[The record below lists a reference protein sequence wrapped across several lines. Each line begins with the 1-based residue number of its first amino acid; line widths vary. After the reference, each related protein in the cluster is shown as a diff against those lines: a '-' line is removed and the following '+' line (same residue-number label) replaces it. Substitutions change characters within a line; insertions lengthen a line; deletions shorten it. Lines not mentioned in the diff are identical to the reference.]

1 MKEAIK
7 FIVGGGEVKRYHT
20 MFTIQQETVGHHS
33 HGVACLVLLLNPEAR
48 RELIIAAL
56 YHDLA
61 EQHTGDIPSP
71 AKREYGIGDQVAEL
85 EMRLINAAGL
95 TWPDLYESEER
106 ILKLADLA
114 HGALSCAREMSLGNQ
129 RMEAVFNRFLGYAK
143 SMKLEGREKA
153 LFSAI
158 KEISRGRE

>member
-1 MKEAIK
+1 MKDAIG
-7 FIVGGGEVKRYHT
+7 FIVGGGEVRRYHT

-33 HGVACLVLLLNPEAR
+33 HAVACLVLLLNPEAR
-48 RELIIAAL
+48 RELLMAAL

-71 AKREYGIGDQVAEL
+71 AKREYGIGEQVADL

-106 ILKLADLA
+106 VLKLADLA
-114 HGALSCAREMSLGNQ
+114 HGALSCAREMSLGNR
-129 RMEAVFNRFLGYAK
+129 RMEAVFNRFMGYAK
-143 SMKLEGREKA
+143 NMNLQNQEET
-153 LFSAI
+153 LFDAI
-158 KEISRGRE
+158 EEIARGC

>member
-1 MKEAIK
+1 MKDAIG
-7 FIVGGGEVKRYHT
+7 FIVGGGEVRRYHT

-33 HGVACLVLLLNPEAR
+33 HAVACLVLLLNPEAR
-48 RELIIAAL
+48 RELLMAAL

-71 AKREYGIGDQVAEL
+71 AKREYGIGEQVADL

-106 ILKLADLA
+106 VLKLADLA
-114 HGALSCAREMSLGNQ
+114 HGALSCAREMSLGNR
-129 RMEAVFNRFLGYAK
+129 RMEAVFNRFMGYAK
-143 SMKLEGREKA
+143 NMNLQDQEEV
-153 LFSAI
+153 LFDAI
-158 KEISRGRE
+158 EEISRGR

>member
-1 MKEAIK
+1 MKDTIG

-33 HGVACLVLLLNPEAR
+33 HAVACLVLLLDPEAR
-48 RELIIAAL
+48 RELIMAAL

-71 AKREYGIGDQVAEL
+71 AKREYGIGDQVADL
-85 EMRLINAAGL
+85 EMRFINAAGL

-114 HGALSCAREMSLGNQ
+114 HGALSCAREMSLGNR
-129 RMEAVFNRFLGYAK
+129 RMVHVFNRFICYAK
-143 SMKLEGREKA
+143 NMNLQGQEEA
-153 LFSAI
+153 LFDTI
-158 KEISRGRE
+158 EEIAREC